1 MIVKIVN
8 QFGIELHTTLEIAE
22 NMIKKGEIT
31 TYETLEWDVVEGQAD
46 PVEAPIIKPKNI
58 TRKPKI

>member
-8 QFGIELHTTLEIAE
+8 RAGIELHTTLEIAE
-22 NMIKKGEIT
+22 NMIKKGEIS
-31 TYETLEWDVVEGQAD
+31 TYETLEGDIVEGQAD
-46 PVEAPIIKPKNI
+46 PVEAPVIKPKNI

>member
-31 TYETLEWDVVEGQAD
+31 TYETLNWDVVEGQAD
-46 PVEAPIIKPKNI
+46 PVETPVIKPKNI